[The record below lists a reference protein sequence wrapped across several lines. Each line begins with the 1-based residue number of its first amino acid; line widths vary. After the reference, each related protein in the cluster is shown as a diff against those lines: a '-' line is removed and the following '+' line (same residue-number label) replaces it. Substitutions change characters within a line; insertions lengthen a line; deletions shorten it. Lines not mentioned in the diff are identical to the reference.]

1 MTNYSRPTGLSCQG
15 GDENQQ
21 TRSATDGPSHQDV
34 PPIKLVA
41 LSGTLCPLT
50 AHGVCVFQ
58 KVLGAL
64 SMYS

>member
-1 MTNYSRPTGLSCQG
+1 MIIVISHK
-15 GDENQQ
+15 
-21 TRSATDGPSHQDV
+21 DGPCHQDV
-34 PPIKLVA
+34 PPVNLVD